1 MGMPEGRPAHENGDP
16 AGGRPT
22 RRFSGPYGTLRA
34 SFHREPPGRGPQ
46 DPPRWTYL
54 IPMDHRRCV
63 PAGISPANKTI
74 NPFRVRG
81 AERVRVDQVS
91 QEASDGRIRQP
102 SWGRLGLEV
111 VTDLVGW
118 LVVFAVLQLIGT
130 AALQRITGPTLIWE
144 LLLILILFFA
154 VTVVVRVGFIL
165 IARRTVQ

>member
-1 MGMPEGRPAHENGDP
+1 MA
-16 AGGRPT
+16 
-22 RRFSGPYGTLRA
+22 
-34 SFHREPPGRGPQ
+34 
-46 DPPRWTYL
+46 
-54 IPMDHRRCV
+54 HRRCV